1 MDPDKLVHNKIARM
15 VQHDVHFVK
24 SKVKPEPADNRLKIM
39 ADKETIHGKLFMQ
52 LEAGDGPKQSST

>member
-1 MDPDKLVHNKIARM
+1 MDPEKLVHNKIARM

-39 ADKETIHGKLFMQ
+39 ADKDSIHGKLFM
-52 LEAGDGPKQSST
+52 